1 MHALINRILFDWLV
15 WRTKRKLFRACP
27 ELRDL
32 DAEERAAR
40 KAHRGV
46 RAITAERSRIVH
58 QQLAREVG
66 STA

>member
-1 MHALINRILFDWLV
+1 MRALIARLAFDWTM
-15 WRTKRKLFRACP
+15 WRLKRKLIRSSP
-27 ELRDL
+27 IIRDL

-46 RAITAERSRIVH
+46 RAIAAERSRIVH

-66 STA
+66 RTA